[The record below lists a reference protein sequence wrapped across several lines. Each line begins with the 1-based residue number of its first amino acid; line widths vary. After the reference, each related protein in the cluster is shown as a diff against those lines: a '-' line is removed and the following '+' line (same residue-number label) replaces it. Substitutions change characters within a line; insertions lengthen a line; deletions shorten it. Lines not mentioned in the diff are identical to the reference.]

1 METVLIT
8 GANGFLGAHLTR
20 ELYRKG
26 FAVRAMI
33 RAGADRR
40 SIADIPCE
48 IFEGAIDNKNDID
61 AALSG
66 IDFVIHAASVT
77 TPWGFPF
84 SHYERINYTA
94 TRLLADACIQHQIR
108 KLVYVSTANT
118 LAPGTLQHPG
128 TELSPFTLFSAGS
141 AYIDTKYLAQ
151 QYILEQTAQ
160 HQLPAVIV
168 NPTFMIGPGDFKPSS
183 GRLLLYGMK
192 RSLLFYPPGGKNF
205 VDVADVCTG
214 VIAALEKGRTGE
226 CYLLAGENLSYREF
240 FRLIRRWSGQR
251 SLMISLPGW
260 LLRFTGMAGSLIGHL
275 RGRSL
280 PLNRSVTYM
289 ACIGNYYSAKKAER
303 ELDIRFSPAG
313 QAIHRALDWFKE
325 NNYF

>member
-33 RAGADRR
+33 RNGADRR

-48 IFEGAIDNKNDID
+48 VFEGAIDEINDIN
-61 AALSG
+61 AALRG
-66 IDFVIHAASVT
+66 IDFVIHTASVT

-84 SHYERINYTA
+84 SHYEQINYNA
-94 TRLLADACIQHQIR
+94 TRLLADACLQHNIR

-151 QYILEQTAQ
+151 QYILEQAAQ
-160 HQLPAVIV
+160 NKLPAVIV

-183 GRLLLYGMK
+183 GRLLLYGIN
-192 RSLLFYPPGGKNF
+192 RSLLFCPPGGKNF
-205 VDVADVCTG
+205 VDIADVSAG
-214 VIAALEKGRTGE
+214 ILAALQKGRTGE
-226 CYLLAGENLSYREF
+226 CYLLAGENLSYRDF
-240 FRLIRRWSGQR
+240 FRLIRNWSGQR
-251 SLMISLPGW
+251 GIMIPLPGW
-260 LLRFTGMAGSLIGHL
+260 LLRLAGAAGSLVGSV

-289 ACIGNYYSAKKAER
+289 ACISNYYSAGKAER
-303 ELDIRFSPAG
+303 ELGVHFAPAD
-313 QAIHRALDWFKE
+313 QAIHRALTWFKE

>member
-48 IFEGAIDNKNDID
+48 IFEGAVDNKNDID
-61 AALSG
+61 VALGG

-77 TPWGFPF
+77 PPWGFPF
-84 SHYERINYTA
+84 SHYERINYAA
-94 TRLLADACIQHQIR
+94 TRMLADACIQHKIR

-160 HQLPAVIV
+160 HKLPAVIV

-183 GRLLLYGMK
+183 GRLLLYGMN
-192 RSLLFYPPGGKNF
+192 RFLLFYPPGGENF

-240 FRLIRRWSGQR
+240 FRVISRWSGQR
-251 SLMISLPGW
+251 SMMISLPGW
-260 LLRFTGMAGSLIGHL
+260 LLRFTGMAGSLIGYI

-289 ACIGNYYSAKKAER
+289 ACIGNYYSARKAER
-303 ELDIRFSPAG
+303 ELDVRFSPAG